1 MRLSDTI
8 ESFIKELLS
17 QNETEVELKRNE
29 LAEYF
34 GCAPSQINYVLATR
48 FTPDHG
54 YVIESRRGGGGYIRI
69 VRVVQSGSQHLL
81 YLIHE
86 RVGDSISEVEAA
98 HLISQLA
105 EQKLVTQQEAEIMRA
120 AISAQAVS
128 IPIPDTLKDAV
139 RARTLKSM
147 LIAIARQN
155 RTQERTILPAVID
168 YREPNRVPQRKE

>member
-8 ESFIKELLS
+8 ESFIKQLLS
-17 QNETEVELKRNE
+17 QEETEVELKRNE

-69 VRVVQSGSQHLL
+69 VRVVQSTGQHLL

-86 RVGDSISEVEAA
+86 RIGESIGETEAA
-98 HLISQLA
+98 HLIGQLA
-105 EQKLVTQQEAEIMRA
+105 ERKLITPQEAEIMQA
-120 AISAQAVS
+120 ATSAQAVS
-128 IPIPDTLKDAV
+128 VPLPDALKDAV
-139 RARTLKSM
+139 RARILKAM

-155 RTQERTILPAVID
+155 RQP
-168 YREPNRVPQRKE
+168 

>member
-8 ESFIKELLS
+8 ESFIKQLLS
-17 QNETEVELKRNE
+17 QDETEVELKRNE

-48 FTPDHG
+48 FTPTTGMSLRAGAAEADTSALCG
-54 YVIESRRGGGGYIRI
+54 WSSPRG
-69 VRVVQSGSQHLL
+69 QHLL

-86 RVGDSISEVEAA
+86 RIGETISETEAA
-98 HLISQLA
+98 HIIGQLA
-105 EQKLVTQQEAEIMRA
+105 ERKLITAQEADIMRA
-120 AISAQAVS
+120 AVSTQAVS
-128 IPIPDTLKDAV
+128 VPVPDALKDAV

-155 RTQERTILPAVID
+155 RTP
-168 YREPNRVPQRKE
+168 